1 VSWHERPALRRRT
14 PPRIELVVELL
25 GKFRLNKQRGKL
37 MGVCS
42 GLADYTGWDVTLI
55 RVAFVI
61 GTLAGFGLLIPI
73 YIATGLIAD

>member
-1 VSWHERPALRRRT
+1 MSDLRFDNEPRPATRT
-14 PPRIELVVELL
+14 
-25 GKFRLNKQRGKL
+25 GKFHLNKQNGKL

-42 GLADYTGWDVTLI
+42 GLADYTDWDVTLI

-73 YIATGLIAD
+73 YLAIGFIAD

>member
-1 VSWHERPALRRRT
+1 MSDLRFEDEPRSVSSFS
-14 PPRIELVVELL
+14 
-25 GKFRLNKQRGKL
+25 GKFRLNKQRGML

-42 GLADYTGWDVTLI
+42 GLADYTDWDVTLI

-73 YIATGLIAD
+73 YFATGFIAD

>member
-1 VSWHERPALRRRT
+1 MSDLRFEDEPRPGSNLSSSFS
-14 PPRIELVVELL
+14 

>member
-1 VSWHERPALRRRT
+1 MTDLRFEDEPGRPGSKLSSSFS
-14 PPRIELVVELL
+14 
-25 GKFRLNKQRGKL
+25 GKFHLNKSRGKL

-42 GLADYTGWDVTLI
+42 GLADYTDWDVTLV

>member
-1 VSWHERPALRRRT
+1 MSDLRFENEPRPAT
-14 PPRIELVVELL
+14 NVSGSFS

-42 GLADYTGWDVTLI
+42 GIADYTDWDVTLI

-73 YIATGLIAD
+73 YLATGFIAD

>member
-1 VSWHERPALRRRT
+1 MSDLRFEDEASRSVAS
-14 PPRIELVVELL
+14 LS
-25 GKFRLNKQRGKL
+25 GKFRLNKPHGKL
-37 MGVCS
+37 MGVCA
-42 GLADYTGWDVTLI
+42 GLADYTDWDVTLI

>member
-1 VSWHERPALRRRT
+1 MSDLRFEDEPRPGSNLSSSFS
-14 PPRIELVVELL
+14 

-42 GLADYTGWDVTLI
+42 GLADYTDWDVTLI

>member
-1 VSWHERPALRRRT
+1 MTDLRFEDEPTKSFSNTSVSRFS
-14 PPRIELVVELL
+14 
-25 GKFRLNKQRGKL
+25 GKFRLDKQRGKL

-42 GLADYTGWDVTLI
+42 GLADYTDWDVTLI

-73 YIATGLIAD
+73 YLATGFIAD

>member
-1 VSWHERPALRRRT
+1 MSDLRFEDEPRRPAT
-14 PPRIELVVELL
+14 SFS
-25 GKFRLNKQRGKL
+25 GKFHLNKPRGKL
-37 MGVCS
+37 MGVCA
-42 GLADYTGWDVTLI
+42 GLTDYTDWDVTLI

>member
-1 VSWHERPALRRRT
+1 MTDLRFEDEPAKSFSNTSVSRFS
-14 PPRIELVVELL
+14 

-42 GLADYTGWDVTLI
+42 GLADYTDWDVTLI

-73 YIATGLIAD
+73 YLATGFIAD

>member
-1 VSWHERPALRRRT
+1 MSDLRFEDEPSRPGSRLSSSFS
-14 PPRIELVVELL
+14 
-25 GKFRLNKQRGKL
+25 GKFRLDKQRGKL

-42 GLADYTGWDVTLI
+42 GLADYTDWDVTLI

-61 GTLAGFGLLIPI
+61 GTVAGFGLLILI

>member
-1 VSWHERPALRRRT
+1 MSDLRFEDEPGRPGSKLSSSFS
-14 PPRIELVVELL
+14 
-25 GKFRLNKQRGKL
+25 GKFHLNKSRGKL

-42 GLADYTGWDVTLI
+42 GLADYTDWDVTLV